1 MKKMKKVLIGIL
13 ALALLA
19 AGVLFAVGQ
28 TAESGNHKKWGRR
41 GHHRGI
47 GMEFRALNLTE
58 AQKAQL
64 KELRSA
70 NRTNIKPVRDAL
82 KANREQ
88 MRTLTANG
96 AFDEA
101 QVTALANEQ
110 AGLQAKLI
118 VERQRM
124 KSQFFAILT
133 DEQKAK
139 LAETKAKAGERRK
152 ARKAAKAEK
161 VSE

>member
-1 MKKMKKVLIGIL
+1 MKKVIIAVL

-19 AGVLFAVGQ
+19 AGVIFAVGQ
-28 TAESGNHKKWGRR
+28 TATKGDKSWGRR
-41 GHHRGI
+41 GGHQRGA
-47 GMEFRALNLTE
+47 GMAFRSLGLTE
-58 AQKAQL
+58 DQKAKL
-64 KELRSA
+64 KELRAAS
-70 NRTNIKPVRDAL
+70 RTNIKPVREAM
-82 KANREQ
+82 KANREK

-96 AFDEA
+96 AFDEG
-101 QVTALANEQ
+101 QVTALANER

-124 KSQFFAILT
+124 RSQLFAILT

-139 LAETKAKAGERRK
+139 LAEMKAKAGERRK
-152 ARKAAKAEK
+152 TRRAAKAEK

>member
-1 MKKMKKVLIGIL
+1 MKKALIAVL
-13 ALALLA
+13 ALAVLA
-19 AGVLFAVGQ
+19 AGVIFAVGQ
-28 TAESGNHKKWGRR
+28 TASKGDKGQGRR
-41 GHHRGI
+41 GGHHRGAV
-47 GMEFRALNLTE
+47 MAFHALGLTE
-58 AQKAQL
+58 DQKVKL
-64 KELRSA
+64 KELRAAS
-70 NRTNIKPVRDAL
+70 RTSIKPVREAM
-82 KANREQ
+82 KANREK

-124 KSQFFAILT
+124 KSQLFAVLT

-139 LAETKAKAGERRK
+139 LADMKAKAGERRK

>member
-1 MKKMKKVLIGIL
+1 MKKALIAIL
-13 ALALLA
+13 ALAVLA
-19 AGVLFAVGQ
+19 AGVIFAVGQ
-28 TAESGNHKKWGRR
+28 TATEGGKDRGRHGRR
-41 GHHRGI
+41 HRGFGMAFKAI
-47 GMEFRALNLTE
+47 GLTEDQKAKLKEFRT
-58 AQKAQL
+58 
-64 KELRSA
+64 A
-70 NRTNIKPVRDAL
+70 NRTNIKPVREAL
-82 KANREQ
+82 KANREK

-101 QVTALANEQ
+101 QITALANER

-124 KSQFFAILT
+124 RSQLFAVLT
-133 DEQKAK
+133 DEQEAK
-139 LAETKAKAGERRK
+139 LADMKAKAGERRK

>member
-1 MKKMKKVLIGIL
+1 MKKALIAIL
-13 ALALLA
+13 ALAVLA
-19 AGVLFAVGQ
+19 AGVIFAVGQ
-28 TAESGNHKKWGRR
+28 SAADKKDHGRHGRR
-41 GHHRGI
+41 HRGF
-47 GMEFRALNLTE
+47 GMAFKALALTE
-58 AQKAQL
+58 DQKAKL
-64 KELRSA
+64 NELRTAS
-70 NRTNIKPVRDAL
+70 RTNSQSVREAL
-82 KANREQ
+82 KANHKKMQ
-88 MRTLTANG
+88 TLTANG

-139 LAETKAKAGERRK
+139 LADMKAKAGERRK

-161 VSE
+161 VSD